1 MKDTSKKVL
10 FWALMFFGAFL
21 LLTQVGY
28 SDGDDAF
35 FYQYTHEMG
44 FLEYLSWRYTTW
56 VGRMSG
62 EAMVYITFSLGIWFW
77 RIVNALMLV
86 LLPCGVLKLAEKAAG
101 IHTEK
106 FLPGATLTVVC
117 GYLLMAIMTVGYAAV
132 WINGSIFYTWSFT
145 CGIWALVPVADLV
158 FDAGDNHAMHNHP
171 WQFFYSIPCAVLAS
185 MSIEQMA
192 AVLVTFEMLA
202 VLVVLLRKYAKA
214 EWIRNLTGA
223 QKKRLYRKDEKRR
236 NFLLIIQTAVTV
248 VAFVILFL
256 APGNDIRVVSEVQN
270 WMPQYEQ
277 LSFGEHLFITVQW
290 LISSFANENRL
301 LLFGIWL
308 AGILHILGKD
318 ERKPSD
324 MVCMAG
330 AGIFSVT
337 ALLPFLGIKIF
348 SDCGLHIAD
357 ITVRLDQVPRMEE
370 MQSSN
375 WFAMCWWIAALLFT
389 GILIWKVS
397 KHNAVLVLVWLG
409 GIASEAIMHF
419 SPTIYASGARVYY
432 LTDWMY
438 MFIILVLAFKIPGK
452 KWRDLFYS
460 IIAGLGVWNFLYQII
475 NYI

>member
-1 MKDTSKKVL
+1 
-10 FWALMFFGAFL
+10 MFFGAFL

-44 FLEYLSWRYTTW
+44 FFEYLSWRYQTW

-62 EAMVYITFSLGIWFW
+62 EAMVYIAFSLGIWFW

-101 IHTEK
+101 IRTK
-106 FLPGATLTVVC
+106 SFLPGESITVIS
-117 GYLLMAIMTVGYAAV
+117 GYLLMAIMTVGYAAI

-145 CGIWALVPVADLV
+145 CGIWALVPVADIV
-158 FDAGDNHAMHNHP
+158 FDTGESNSRC
-171 WQFFYSIPCAVLAS
+171 FLYSIPCAVLAS

-192 AVLVTFEMLA
+192 AVLVTFEVLA
-202 VLVVLLRKYAKA
+202 VLVVMLRKYARA
-214 EWIRNLTGA
+214 GRIRDLAGA
-223 QKKRLYRKDEKRR
+223 REKQR
-236 NFLLIIQTAVTV
+236 NILLIIQTAVTV

-270 WMPQYEQ
+270 WMPQYEE

-290 LISSFANENRL
+290 LVSSFANENRL

-308 AGILHILGKD
+308 AGILHIACKN

-324 MVCMAG
+324 MACITLASL
-330 AGIFSVT
+330 FSVT
-337 ALLPFLGIKIF
+337 ALLPFFGIKVF

-357 ITVRLDQVPRMEE
+357 ITVRLDQVPRIEE
-370 MQSSN
+370 MQAAN

-389 GILIWKVS
+389 CILIWKVS
-397 KHNAVLVLVWLG
+397 KHNIVLVLAWLG

-432 LTDWMY
+432 LTDWMC
-438 MFIILVLAFKIPGK
+438 MFIMLVLALKMPGK
-452 KWRDLFYS
+452 KWRDLYYS
-460 IIAGLGVWNFLYQII
+460 VMAGIGVWNLLYQVI

>member
-202 VLVVLLRKYAKA
+202 VLVVLLKKVRKG
-214 EWIRNLTGA
+214 RVD
-223 QKKRLYRKDEKRR
+223 QKSDWCTEET
-236 NFLLIIQTAVTV
+236 FIQK
-248 VAFVILFL
+248 
-256 APGNDIRVVSEVQN
+256 G
-270 WMPQYEQ
+270 
-277 LSFGEHLFITVQW
+277 
-290 LISSFANENRL
+290 
-301 LLFGIWL
+301 
-308 AGILHILGKD
+308 
-318 ERKPSD
+318 
-324 MVCMAG
+324 
-330 AGIFSVT
+330 
-337 ALLPFLGIKIF
+337 
-348 SDCGLHIAD
+348 
-357 ITVRLDQVPRMEE
+357 
-370 MQSSN
+370 
-375 WFAMCWWIAALLFT
+375 
-389 GILIWKVS
+389 
-397 KHNAVLVLVWLG
+397 
-409 GIASEAIMHF
+409 
-419 SPTIYASGARVYY
+419 
-432 LTDWMY
+432 
-438 MFIILVLAFKIPGK
+438 
-452 KWRDLFYS
+452 
-460 IIAGLGVWNFLYQII
+460 
-475 NYI
+475 